1 MKLTITFE
9 TGERQGTSVSFSGKQ
24 FIRLGRHPD
33 NEVVFNEEENR
44 VVSGFHA
51 EIRILE
57 GRVFIADL
65 DSTNGMLI
73 NDQWAQESIV
83 SSGDIVE
90 LGKRGPSFR
99 VRYEA
104 DASDPPIDPTIAPED
119 WLTAPTQ
126 EVAAVPNQD
135 GHQVPAT
142 ARIRFRSY
150 PVSRETTSHPPHTK
164 SDEPDAKYGKRTV
177 GMMIQNALE
186 QAGIKR
192 GEGTTKSTDY
202 IKALVDQKVGKSSS
216 RLKKII
222 VAIVAVL
229 IVLGGLFAYFLYR
242 SRSVQVYQTTQVN
255 YGDESGGSIA
265 AANRYAIFMLAGQQ
279 TGPNGQPGPLTGF
292 CTAFAVARDILA
304 TNAHCTL
311 LATKDFTNVSALMNG
326 APANRYSITHA
337 IAHPGYQPGKIS
349 PDVGLVRIRG
359 QLANLVTIGGSN
371 ELSLLSPGVSMFLY
385 GFPGRLNKEEAPEAT
400 FIKGGIGRVT
410 TFDQKL
416 GNFGQN
422 TLLQHSA
429 FSTGGTSGSPIFNT
443 SGRVVGIN
451 AGGYTEDGK
460 PLSGYNFAMR
470 IDLINTLLPLLGRN

>member
-9 TGERQGTSVSFSGKQ
+9 SGERQGTSLSFSSKQ

-33 NEVVFNEEENR
+33 NDIVFNEEENR
-44 VVSGFHA
+44 VVSGFHC

-99 VRYEA
+99 VRYKAE
-104 DASDPPIDPTIAPED
+104 ASDPPIDPTIAPEN

-126 EVAAVPNQD
+126 QVATVTNSD
-135 GHQVPAT
+135 GPQITKT

-150 PVSRETTSHPPHTK
+150 PVSRENPSLSPD
-164 SDEPDAKYGKRTV
+164 SDSAEPEAKYGKRTV
-177 GMMIQNALE
+177 GMMIQNALA
-186 QAGIKR
+186 QAGIAR
-192 GEGTTKSTDY
+192 GKGTTKSTDY
-202 IKALVDQKVGKSSS
+202 FKALVDQKVSKSSS
-216 RLKKII
+216 RLRKII
-222 VAIVAVL
+222 IAIVVVL
-229 IVLGGLFAYFLYR
+229 VIGGGCFGYFLYR
-242 SRSVQVYQTTQVN
+242 NRSVQFYQTTQVN
-255 YGDESGGSIA
+255 YGDTSGGTIA
-265 AANRYAIFMLAGQQ
+265 SANRYAIFMLAGQQ
-279 TGPNGQPGPLTGF
+279 PQPNGQPGPLSGF

-311 LATKDFTNVSALMNG
+311 RAQKKFSNVSALMNG
-326 APANRYSITHA
+326 APANRYQVTHTL
-337 IAHPGYQPGKIS
+337 AHPGYQPGKIS

-359 QLANLVTIGGSN
+359 ELANLVTIGGSN
-371 ELSLLSPGVSMFLY
+371 ELSLLSPGVPMFLY

-400 FIKGGIGRVT
+400 FIKGDIGRVT
-410 TFDQKL
+410 TFNQKL

-429 FSTGGTSGSPIFNT
+429 FSSGGTSGSPIFNT

-460 PLSGYNFAMR
+460 ALSGYNFAMR
-470 IDLINTLLPLLGRN
+470 IDLINTLLPLLGGT